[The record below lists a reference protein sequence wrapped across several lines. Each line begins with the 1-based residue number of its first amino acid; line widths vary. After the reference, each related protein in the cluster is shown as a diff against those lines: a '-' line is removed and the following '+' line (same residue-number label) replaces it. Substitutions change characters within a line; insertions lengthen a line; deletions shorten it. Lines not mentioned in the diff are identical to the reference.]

1 MKWVLRKLCE
11 LWKCYSWNSWK
22 KTRPFRENISSSD
35 LFKVLLDDDSAI
47 RFKEGQLWKL
57 KSFWDFKLFLLVLV
71 KLWIVRVLLLLA
83 LSSLKSLDHIIWT
96 QTMESL
102 GHIILTQT
110 MESLDH
116 IIWTHTMES
125 LDHII
130 WTQTMES

>member
-1 MKWVLRKLCE
+1 MCFSINSLLMKWVLRKLCE

-22 KTRPFRENISSSD
+22 KTRPFRETISSSD

-102 GHIILTQT
+102 
-110 MESLDH
+110 DH